1 MSSNQWL
8 SQVMLFTRLAQ
19 YPPLKIIKYHHEEP
33 IVLLSSCKDNIDG
46 KKHRPLVAYRDKAE
60 AKIFDR

>member
-1 MSSNQWL
+1 
-8 SQVMLFTRLAQ
+8 MLFTRLAQ

>member
-1 MSSNQWL
+1 MD
-8 SQVMLFTRLAQ
+8 
-19 YPPLKIIKYHHEEP
+19 LKIIKDLHKEAF
-33 IVLLSSCKDNIDG
+33 VLLATDKDNIDG